1 MRLLTTFTSEVARS
15 NEGQDLLEYALLAS
29 LIAVFAV
36 GAVTLLGNTIN
47 TALWEVIA
55 ASSV

>member
-15 NEGQDLLEYALLAS
+15 NEGQDLLEYALLGA